1 MTEVTIKKGMQF
13 KVKEMKN
20 PLINTKVGHIIEIV
34 SVGKSIVEF
43 RDLTTFDYGL
53 VKKEDINK
61 CMAQIE

>member
-1 MTEVTIKKGMQF
+1 
-13 KVKEMKN
+13 MKN